1 MRISEIMPWFVVT
14 LATFFVVSEALR
26 LGWPDR
32 AKTAFRV
39 VVPLSVLVLVGA
51 YGLTPPK
58 TREDA
63 ARDLR
68 PCRVHDQRCAVDA
81 VSAGDGARG
90 PYVGQSRQPGIAS
103 EQDERAPSSV
113 EEDPRARAAELE
125 RRREQERQIAAEEE
139 MRRQVDLE
147 RRREEERER
156 QGRADEMRRLDADA
170 DRRRQEDR
178 RQQDRELQRRL
189 DDRERA
195 LRSR

>member
-1 MRISEIMPWFVVT
+1 MRISEIMPWFVVA
-14 LATFFVVSEALR
+14 LATLFVVSEALR
-26 LGWPDR
+26 LGWPER
-32 AKTAFRV
+32 VKTVFRV
-39 VVPLSVLVLVGA
+39 VVPLSVLLLVGS
-51 YGLTPPK
+51 YWLTPAK
-58 TREDA
+58 TRDDV

-81 VSAGDGARG
+81 GVSAEGVRG
-90 PYVGQSRQPGIAS
+90 PSAEPSRQPDIAPG
-103 EQDERAPSSV
+103 QDEPVAPRT
-113 EEDPRARAAELE
+113 EEDAGKRAAELE
-125 RRREQERQIAAEEE
+125 RRREQDRQIAAEDEA
-139 MRRQVDLE
+139 RRQVELG

-156 QGRADEMRRLDADA
+156 QWRADEMRRLDADV